1 MVALC
6 CGIALIPSVVMDNS
20 PEPVRSRI
28 TLLEHGTPVAPLA
41 LALGVCAQ
49 RKQLQEP
56 LIDAFWQL
64 LER

>member
-1 MVALC
+1 MSMVALG

-28 TLLEHGTPVAPLA
+28 TLLEHGSPVAP

-49 RKQLQEP
+49 RKRLQEP